1 MLYATYTNKYS
12 KNVEVLVKV
21 MYNVYKVYTKR
32 REIMDTQQIISIVI
46 FAVTMIAIMSEK
58 VHRALAAV
66 AGATLLLIFGILD
79 VESLAS
85 YIDYNTVGILIGMM
99 LFVSVVKISG
109 LFEYIAIKAAKI
121 SKGRPWV
128 IMVLFFII
136 TAVLS
141 AFLDNVTTVLLVG
154 PMTIAVT
161 SILGV
166 NPLPY
171 LITQILASNIG
182 GTATL
187 IGDPPNIMIGSAAKL
202 SFNEFIINTGAPAVV
217 IGLITVLCF
226 YFIYGRK
233 LKVVPEKMQAVMEL
247 DEKKAIKDKTLL
259 IESVIVMAFV
269 VIAFMLHDTLG
280 IQSATVAIAAAAVIL
295 LLNRSKIDP
304 EEIISTIEWPTI
316 VFFVGLFGV
325 VGGLQQ
331 TGVIDML
338 AQLLL
343 EVTKG
348 NNTLMLLL
356 ILWVSAILSSFL
368 DNIPFVATLIPLI
381 ITMGNSGVDVK
392 PLWWALSLGACLG
405 GNGTLVGA
413 SANVVLSGIS
423 KREGHEITFG
433 NYIKI
438 GFPLMLMSIV
448 ISTVY
453 LLIKYE
459 IG

>member
-1 MLYATYTNKYS
+1 
-12 KNVEVLVKV
+12 
-21 MYNVYKVYTKR
+21 
-32 REIMDTQQIISIVI
+32 MDTQQIISIII

-109 LFEYIAIKAAKI
+109 LFEYIAIKAAKL
-121 SKGRPWV
+121 SKGKPWV
-128 IMVLFFII
+128 IMILFFVI

-161 SILGV
+161 SILGI

-187 IGDPPNIMIGSAAKL
+187 IGDPPNIMIGSAAEL
-202 SFNEFIINTGAPAVV
+202 SFNDFIVNTGIPAV
-217 IGLITVLCF
+217 IIAFFTIFSF

-247 DEKKAIKDKTLL
+247 DEKKAIKDKVLL
-259 IESVIVMAFV
+259 IESVIIMAFV
-269 VIAFMLHDTLG
+269 VLAFIFHDALG
-280 IQSATVAIAAAAVIL
+280 IQSATIAIAAAAVIL
-295 LLNRSKIDP
+295 LLNRSKVDP

-331 TGVIDML
+331 TGVIDMM
-338 AQLLL
+338 AQFLL

-348 NNTLMLLL
+348 NDTLMLLL

-381 ITMGNSGVDVK
+381 ITMGNSGMDVA

-413 SANVVLSGIS
+413 SANFVLSGIS

-433 NYIKI
+433 NYLKI

-448 ISTVY
+448 ISTIY
-453 LLIKYE
+453 LLIKFE
-459 IG
+459 VG

>member
-12 KNVEVLVKV
+12 KNVEVLVIV
-21 MYNVYKVYTKR
+21 MYNVYKVYTKW

-217 IGLITVLCF
+217 IGFITILCF

-233 LKVVPEKMQAVMEL
+233 LKVMPEKMQAVMEL

>member
-1 MLYATYTNKYS
+1 ML
-12 KNVEVLVKV
+12 VIVL
-21 MYNVYKVYTKR
+21 YNVYKDYTKWR
-32 REIMDTQQIISIVI
+32 KIMDTQQIISIII

-109 LFEYIAIKAAKI
+109 LFEYIAIKAAKL
-121 SKGRPWV
+121 SKGKPWV
-128 IMVLFFII
+128 IMILFFVI

-161 SILGV
+161 SILGI

-187 IGDPPNIMIGSAAKL
+187 IGDPPNIMIGSAAEL
-202 SFNEFIINTGAPAVV
+202 SFNDFIVNTGIPAV
-217 IGLITVLCF
+217 IIAFFTIFSF

-233 LKVVPEKMQAVMEL
+233 LKVMPEKMQAVMEL
-247 DEKKAIKDKTLL
+247 DENKAIKDKVLL
-259 IESVIVMAFV
+259 IESVIIMAFV
-269 VIAFMLHDTLG
+269 VLAFIFHDALG
-280 IQSATVAIAAAAVIL
+280 IQSATIAIAAAAVIL
-295 LLNRSKIDP
+295 LLNRSKVDP

-331 TGVIDML
+331 TGVIDMM
-338 AQLLL
+338 AQFLL

-348 NNTLMLLL
+348 NDTLMLLL

-381 ITMGNSGVDVK
+381 ITMGNSGMDVA

-433 NYIKI
+433 NYLKI

-448 ISTVY
+448 ISTIY
-453 LLIKYE
+453 LLIKFE
-459 IG
+459 VG

>member
-1 MLYATYTNKYS
+1 
-12 KNVEVLVKV
+12 
-21 MYNVYKVYTKR
+21 
-32 REIMDTQQIISIVI
+32 MDAQQIISIII
-46 FAVTMIAIMSEK
+46 FVVTMAAIMTEK

-66 AGATLLLIFGILD
+66 AGATLLLIFQILD

-85 YIDYNTVGILIGMM
+85 YIDFNTVGILIGMM

-109 LFEYIAIKAAKI
+109 LFEYIAIKAAKL
-121 SKGRPWV
+121 SKGKPWI
-128 IMVLFFII
+128 IMILFFVI

-161 SILGV
+161 EMLGL
-166 NPLPY
+166 NPVPF

-187 IGDPPNIMIGSAAKL
+187 IGDPPNIMIGSAAGL
-202 SFNEFIINTGAPAVV
+202 SFNDFIVNTGVPAVI
-217 IGLITVLCF
+217 IGFLTILCF

-233 LKVVPEKMQAVMEL
+233 LKVTEEKMAAVMKL
-247 DEKKAIKDKTLL
+247 DENKAIKDKVLL
-259 IESVIVMAFV
+259 VQSVVVMVCV
-269 VIAFMLHDTLG
+269 VLAFMFHDALG
-280 IQSATVAIAAAAVIL
+280 IQSATIAIAAAAIIL
-295 LLNRSKIDP
+295 FLSKGKADP
-304 EEIISTIEWPTI
+304 EEIIATVEWPTI

-331 TGVIDML
+331 TGVIDMMAKFL
-338 AQLLL
+338 IN
-343 EVTKG
+343 VTQG
-348 NNTLMLLL
+348 NDLLMLLL

-381 ITMGNSGVDVK
+381 ITMGKSGMDIA

-423 KREGHEITFG
+423 KRDGHEITFG
-433 NYIKI
+433 SYLKI
-438 GFPLMLMSIV
+438 GFPLMIMSIIV
-448 ISTVY
+448 STVY
-453 LLIKYE
+453 LVVMYE
-459 IG
+459 

>member
-1 MLYATYTNKYS
+1 
-12 KNVEVLVKV
+12 
-21 MYNVYKVYTKR
+21 
-32 REIMDTQQIISIVI
+32 MDTQQIISIII
-46 FAVTMIAIMSEK
+46 FDVTMIAIMSEK

-109 LFEYIAIKAAKI
+109 LFEYIAIKAAKL
-121 SKGRPWV
+121 SKGKPWV
-128 IMVLFFII
+128 IMILFFVI

-161 SILGV
+161 SILGI

-187 IGDPPNIMIGSAAKL
+187 IGDPPNIMIGSAAEL
-202 SFNEFIINTGAPAVV
+202 SFNDFIVNTGIPAV
-217 IGLITVLCF
+217 IIAFFTIFSF

-247 DEKKAIKDKTLL
+247 DEKKAIKDKVLL
-259 IESVIVMAFV
+259 IESVIIMAFV
-269 VIAFMLHDTLG
+269 VLAFIFHDALG
-280 IQSATVAIAAAAVIL
+280 IQSATIAIAAAAVIL
-295 LLNRSKIDP
+295 LLNRSKVDP

-331 TGVIDML
+331 TGVIDMM
-338 AQLLL
+338 AQFLL

-348 NNTLMLLL
+348 NDTLMLLL
-356 ILWVSAILSSFL
+356 ILWVSAILS
-368 DNIPFVATLIPLI
+368 
-381 ITMGNSGVDVK
+381 
-392 PLWWALSLGACLG
+392 
-405 GNGTLVGA
+405 
-413 SANVVLSGIS
+413 
-423 KREGHEITFG
+423 
-433 NYIKI
+433 
-438 GFPLMLMSIV
+438 
-448 ISTVY
+448 
-453 LLIKYE
+453 
-459 IG
+459 

>member
-1 MLYATYTNKYS
+1 
-12 KNVEVLVKV
+12 
-21 MYNVYKVYTKR
+21 
-32 REIMDTQQIISIVI
+32 MDTQQIISIII

-85 YIDYNTVGILIGMM
+85 CIDYNTVGILIGMM

-109 LFEYIAIKAAKI
+109 LFEYIAIKAAKL
-121 SKGRPWV
+121 SKGKPWV
-128 IMVLFFII
+128 IMILFFVI

-161 SILGV
+161 SILGI

-187 IGDPPNIMIGSAAKL
+187 IGDPPNIMIGSAAEL
-202 SFNEFIINTGAPAVV
+202 SFNDFIVNTGIPAV
-217 IGLITVLCF
+217 IIAFFTIFSF

-247 DEKKAIKDKTLL
+247 DEKKAIKDKVLL
-259 IESVIVMAFV
+259 IESVIIMAFV
-269 VIAFMLHDTLG
+269 VLAFIFHDALG
-280 IQSATVAIAAAAVIL
+280 IQSATIAIAAAAVIL
-295 LLNRSKIDP
+295 LLNRSKVDP

-331 TGVIDML
+331 TGVIDMM
-338 AQLLL
+338 AQFLL

-348 NNTLMLLL
+348 NDTLMLLL

-381 ITMGNSGVDVK
+381 ITMGNSGMDVA

-433 NYIKI
+433 NYLKI

-448 ISTVY
+448 ISTIY
-453 LLIKYE
+453 LLIKFE
-459 IG
+459 VG

>member
-233 LKVVPEKMQAVMEL
+233 LKVMPEKMQAVMEL